1 MEIDAHGGGIDARG
15 AVFPGSGPYVEL
27 GRGQDYSWS
36 ATSAGNDNIDIF
48 VEELCGDD
56 THYLF
61 DGECLE
67 MESFDAGRLGFGGGN
82 PVIFNETVHGPVL
95 GYATVDGERVALSSA
110 RTTRGREVMA
120 AFPFADLNANVPT
133 DAESFFDVVSEIEFT
148 FNWFYADD
156 KDVGMYSSGR
166 LPVRHPHVDIGLPTK
181 GSGRYEWRGFLDAE
195 KHPHGT
201 APADG
206 TIVNWNNKPAR
217 KWEAADDNW
226 SYGSVHRNN
235 LLERTVDPVAT
246 HTLASTVGAMNKAA
260 TQDLRSVKAIRG
272 VLWAFETG
280 PAPNPRVQRMV
291 ELLQDWRT
299 QGSHRLDLDNDSLI
313 DHPGAAILDAAWP
326 KIADAVMG
334 PVLGPQLGDLASL
347 MSRDNRAN
355 NQGSSYGSGWYG
367 YVDKDLRTLLGER
380 VRDRYNLRYCGDGS
394 LSACRS
400 SLWAG
405 LKAAVDQLSAAQ
417 GADPTKW
424 RADATA
430 ERLRFAPGLLST
442 SMRFANRPTFQ
453 QVLRFGLAPVRPG
466 GVSEAAARSVGRSNQ
481 LY

>member
-1 MEIDAHGGGIDARG
+1 M
-15 AVFPGSGPYVEL
+15 EL
-27 GRGQDYSWS
+27 GRGIDFSWS

-67 MESFDAGRLGFGGGN
+67 MESFDAGRVGFGGGT
-82 PVIFNETVHGPVL
+82 PVTFNETVHGPVI

-110 RTTRGREVMA
+110 RTTRGREVVA

-133 DAESFFDVVSEIEFT
+133 DAESFFDVVSDIEFT

-156 KDVGMYSSGR
+156 KDIGMYSSGR

-181 GSGRYEWRGFLDAE
+181 GSGRYEWRGFLDAD

-201 APADG
+201 TPADG
-206 TIVNWNNKPAR
+206 TIVNWNNKPAA

-226 SYGSVHRNN
+226 TYGSVHRNN
-235 LLERTVDPVAT
+235 LLERTVDPPGT

-272 VLWAFETG
+272 VLWVFETG
-280 PAPNPRVQRMV
+280 SAPNARVQRMV

-299 QGSHRLDLDNDSLI
+299 QGSHRLDLDSNGTI
-313 DHPGAAILDAAWP
+313 DHPAAAILDKAWP

-334 PVLGPQLGDLASL
+334 PVLGPQLGDLASI

-355 NQGSSYGSGWYG
+355 NQGSSYGGGWYG
-367 YVDKDLRTLLGER
+367 YIDKDLRTLLGR
-380 VRDRYNLRYCGDGS
+380 PVAGRFKTHFCGNGDLATCRDS
-394 LSACRS
+394 LY
-400 SLWAG
+400 
-405 LKAAVDQLSAAQ
+405 AALDQAALELEDEL
-417 GADPTKW
+417 ANPNPDDW
-424 RADATA
+424 RADAEA
-430 ERLRFAPGLLST
+430 ERIFFSPGFLGT
-442 SMRFANRPTFQ
+442 TMRWTNRPTFQ
-453 QVLRFGLAPVRPG
+453 QAISYSSHR
-466 GVSEAAARSVGRSNQ
+466 
-481 LY
+481 